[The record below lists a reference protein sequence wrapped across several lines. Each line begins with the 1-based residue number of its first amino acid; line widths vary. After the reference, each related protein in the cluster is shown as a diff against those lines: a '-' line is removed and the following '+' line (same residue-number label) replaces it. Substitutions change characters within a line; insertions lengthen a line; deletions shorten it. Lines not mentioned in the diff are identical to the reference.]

1 MPRIEKNGKTYTEN
15 DFNGPNS
22 VTSSDDQGNTT
33 TIKAGANSIVTNGD
47 LHADSIDMGEK

>member
-1 MPRIEKNGKTYTEN
+1 MPRIEKNGKNYTED